1 MSPAHL
7 DDHHHH
13 PHHAPP
19 FPPPLKTSRD
29 SRSIKKPSPPS
40 SSSSTTAAAAP
51 LLASASP
58 SASAR
63 PSQQQ
68 PQPRHPVIIYTHS
81 PKIIH
86 TQPRD
91 FMALVQKLTG
101 LSRSSPDDEPKPTPP
116 LPPPAAAA
124 ANSGDGDDADAKSS
138 KAAAGSGGAGVG
150 EDNECSSVITDENCS
165 SSVGD
170 GGQVNS
176 CFAAAPNFEAA
187 NGGSAYLS
195 NHLPFL
201 PNNAA
206 DFMCSNQPN
215 FYDFNEATAFGF
227 PGNSM
232 RTTNYMP
239 YSSFERTNNF
249 REF

>member
-1 MSPAHL
+1 MSPAHFN
-7 DDHHHH
+7 DHHH
-13 PHHAPP
+13 APL
-19 FPPPLKTSRD
+19 FPPPLKTNRD
-29 SRSIKKPSPPS
+29 SRSIKKPSPSSSS

-51 LLASASP
+51 LLASAP
-58 SASAR
+58 APASASAAAPR

-68 PQPRHPVIIYTHS
+68 QQQRHPVIIYTHS

-101 LSRSSPDDEPKPTPP
+101 ISRSSPDDDPKPPP
-116 LPPPAAAA
+116 PPPPPPAEAF
-124 ANSGDGDDADAKSS
+124 ANSGDEAEAKTS
-138 KAAAGSGGAGVG
+138 KAGGGG
-150 EDNECSSVITDENCS
+150 EDNECSSVITEENCS

-176 CFAAAPNFEAA
+176 CFAVAAPGFEAA
-187 NGGSAYLS
+187 NGNGSYLS
-195 NHLPFL
+195 SHLPFVP

-206 DFMCSNQPN
+206 DFLCSNQPG
-215 FYDFNEATAFGF
+215 FYDFSEATAFGF
-227 PGNSM
+227 PASNV
-232 RTTNYMP
+232 RTSYNVSS

>member
-1 MSPAHL
+1 
-7 DDHHHH
+7 
-13 PHHAPP
+13 
-19 FPPPLKTSRD
+19 
-29 SRSIKKPSPPS
+29 
-40 SSSSTTAAAAP
+40 
-51 LLASASP
+51 
-58 SASAR
+58 
-63 PSQQQ
+63 
-68 PQPRHPVIIYTHS
+68 VIIYTHS

-101 LSRSSPDDEPKPTPP
+101 LSRSSPDDEPKPTQTPTQQP
-116 LPPPAAAA
+116 ATEAAAAAAA
-124 ANSGDGDDADAKSS
+124 ANSGDGDDGDAKSS
-138 KAAAGSGGAGVG
+138 KAAAAAGGVPG
-150 EDNECSSVITDENCS
+150 EDNECSSVITEENCS

-170 GGQVNS
+170 GSQVNS
-176 CFAAAPNFEAA
+176 CFAAAAAAAAPPTFEAA
-187 NGGSAYLS
+187 NGGGAYLS

-206 DFMCSNQPN
+206 DFLCSNPPN

-227 PGNSM
+227 PGNGM
-232 RTTNYMP
+232 RTTNYMS